1 MSANRFDL
9 WQLAARIRNGDDR
22 ASGEFLSELQRQ
34 LSRMIRR
41 HVRLGQMPSD
51 VGQWVAV
58 VMGQRLDDIGSAT
71 PTERDSFIEEAAQR
85 ICCATLQAVRM
96 ASPATETVRVR

>member
-1 MSANRFDL
+1 MNANRFDL

-41 HVRLGQMPSD
+41 HMRQGQLPSD

-58 VMGQRLDDIGSAT
+58 VMGQRLDDMHCAT
-71 PTERDSFIEEAAQR
+71 PAERDSFIEEASQR
-85 ICCATLQAVRM
+85 ICSATLQAVRIS
-96 ASPATETVRVR
+96 SPAAETVRVR